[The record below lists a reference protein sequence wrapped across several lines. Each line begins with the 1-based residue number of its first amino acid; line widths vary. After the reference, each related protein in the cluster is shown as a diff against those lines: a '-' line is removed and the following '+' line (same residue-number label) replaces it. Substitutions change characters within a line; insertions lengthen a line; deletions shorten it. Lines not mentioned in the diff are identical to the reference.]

1 MIGKAAGRFAAAM
14 PGFLRP
20 ARSAPSATQAPDGFA
35 LVRRSTTLTDISRVE
50 KHLPE
55 ILGRALAR
63 GWIDSNFSAA
73 LMADPKSLLA
83 RYQVYLPETVSI
95 EVEMTETARQ
105 RIVVYDMPSAGV
117 KRRVMYLQL
126 VMLAGV

>member
-1 MIGKAAGRFAAAM
+1 MIGIAAGRFASAM
-14 PGFLRP
+14 SAILRP
-20 ARSAPSATQAPDGFA
+20 ARPVRATGNQQDGFA
-35 LVRRSTTLTDISRVE
+35 LVRRSTNLHDISRVE

-63 GWIDSNFSAA
+63 GWIDTNFSAA
-73 LMADPKSLLA
+73 LLADPKSLLA
-83 RYQVYLPETVSI
+83 RYQVHLPVSISI
-95 EVEMTETARQ
+95 EVEMTESARH
-105 RIVVYDMPSAGV
+105 RIVVYEATQSGA